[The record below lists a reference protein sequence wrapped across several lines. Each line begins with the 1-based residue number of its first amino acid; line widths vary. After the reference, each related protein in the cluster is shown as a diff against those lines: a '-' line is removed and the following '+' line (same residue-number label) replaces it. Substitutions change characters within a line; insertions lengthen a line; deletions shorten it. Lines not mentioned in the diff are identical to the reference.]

1 MNGSPCGGM
10 ADTADS
16 KSAIRRYVRVQVPPR
31 APFQFSKL
39 KSIVKILR
47 CAALGH
53 PIAVCISLLVTLFV
67 QTRSAPCNILNTL
80 LDFYFNQQQSAKL

>member
-1 MNGSPCGGM
+1 M

-31 APFQFSKL
+31 APFRFSKL

-47 CAALGH
+47 CAARCHAL
-53 PIAVCISLLVTLFV
+53 AVW
-67 QTRSAPCNILNTL
+67 RRYAPPRCARRPNALRAAQR
-80 LDFYFNQQQSAKL
+80 FKFKYFS